1 VALHERVSGFE
12 LSFLGR
18 VFRLSPLV
26 VNLEGFQLILGM
38 DWLTKYGV
46 SLDCGRR
53 RLVVETPG
61 FPREIYSYTSPSDA
75 VLTSFLSSLGVA
87 VRELCEI
94 PVVRD
99 FPDVFEEIP
108 GPPPPREIEFR
119 IDLVPG
125 AGPVAKA
132 PYRFAP
138 KELEELKRQL
148 EGLLEK
154 RYVL

>member
-1 VALHERVSGFE
+1 
-12 LSFLGR
+12 
-18 VFRLSPLV
+18 
-26 VNLEGFQLILGM
+26 M
-38 DWLTKYGV
+38 YWLTKYGV
-46 SLDCGRR
+46 SLDCGGR
-53 RLVVETPG
+53 RLVIETPG
-61 FPREIYSYTSPSDA
+61 FSREIYSCTSPSDA

-87 VRELCEI
+87 IRELCEI
-94 PVVRD
+94 PVVREY
-99 FPDVFEEIP
+99 PDVFEEIP

-125 AGPVAKA
+125 MGPVAKS
-132 PYRFAP
+132 PYHFSL